1 MVHMCVFIH
10 MAIHIYIY
18 IYNHVCT
25 HYIMFIYKLPTLTH
39 AIYIYIYIYI
49 FKLPHLS
56 NDNGIMCNDKWCMH
70 LSVYMAAGTA
80 HI

>member
-39 AIYIYIYIYI
+39 AIYIYIYSSY
-49 FKLPHLS
+49 
-56 NDNGIMCNDKWCMH
+56 
-70 LSVYMAAGTA
+70 